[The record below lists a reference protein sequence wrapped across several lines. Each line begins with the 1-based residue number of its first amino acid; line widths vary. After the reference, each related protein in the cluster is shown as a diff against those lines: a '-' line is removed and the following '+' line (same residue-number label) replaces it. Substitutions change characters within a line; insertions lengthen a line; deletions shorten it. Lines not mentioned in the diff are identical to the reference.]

1 MDDDKALLFYEKL
14 YFHELD
20 SREKLTA
27 RLQLSL
33 AILTALVAALA
44 YVLSRTTFRSESGP
58 FATAVFLV
66 SLAGSAVLL
75 CAAATFF
82 IKALWGHSY
91 ECLPL
96 ANKIED
102 YRLLLTDTYK
112 DYTDGDRLSADYHKK
127 FLVRYFAECASLNA
141 SVNERRYQLLHDCVS
156 YTVYSLPALVLL
168 GLAFRLGGFASTTSS

>member
-20 SREKLTA
+20 SREKLTG

-33 AILTALVAALA
+33 AILTAFVAAFA
-44 YVLSRTTFRSESGP
+44 YVVSRTTFQSEPGSVA
-58 FATAVFLV
+58 FAVFV
-66 SLAGSAVLL
+66 ASLASSAALL
-75 CAAATFF
+75 LAAAIFF

-96 ANKIED
+96 ATKIEE

-112 DYTDGDRLSADYHKK
+112 DYEDGELLSTDYHKR

-141 SVNERRYQLLHDCVS
+141 SVNERRYKFLHYCVS

-168 GLAFRLGGFASTTSS
+168 GLAFKLGGFASTISS

>member
-33 AILTALVAALA
+33 AILTALVAAFA
-44 YVLSRTTFRSESGP
+44 YVLSRTTFQNQPGP

-66 SLAGSAVLL
+66 SLASSAVLL
-75 CAAATFF
+75 CAAAIFF
-82 IKALWGHSY
+82 VKALWGHSY

-96 ANKIED
+96 ANKIEE
-102 YRLLLTDTYK
+102 YRVLLAETYK
-112 DYTDGDRLSADYHKK
+112 DYSNGDRLSADYQKK

-141 SVNERRYQLLHDCVS
+141 SVNERRYQLIHDCLS
-156 YTVYSLPALVLL
+156 YTVYALPALVLL
-168 GLAFRLGGFASTTSS
+168 GLAFQLGGFASTTSS

>member
-27 RLQLSL
+27 RLRLLL
-33 AILTALVAALA
+33 AILTALLAAFA
-44 YVLSRTTFRSESGP
+44 YVLSKTTFQSQAGP
-58 FATAVFLV
+58 FASAVFLI
-66 SLAGSAVLL
+66 SLASSAVLL
-75 CAAATFF
+75 CVAATFF

-96 ANKIED
+96 ASKIEE
-102 YRLLLTDTYK
+102 YRLLLTETYK
-112 DYTDGDRLSADYHKK
+112 DYTNGDRLSADYQKK

-141 SVNERRYQLLHDCVS
+141 SVNEKRYGLIHDCLS
-156 YTVYSLPALVLL
+156 YTVCALPALVLL
-168 GLAFRLGGFASTTSS
+168 GLAFKLGGFASTDSL

>member
-33 AILTALVAALA
+33 AILTALIALLA
-44 YVLSRTTFRSESGP
+44 YVVSRASLKGDAGP
-58 FATAVFLV
+58 LANAAFLV
-66 SLAGSAVLL
+66 SMACGVVLL
-75 CAAATFF
+75 TTAASHF

-96 ANKIED
+96 ATEIEE
-102 YRLLLTDTYK
+102 YRALLTETYK
-112 DYTDGDRLSADYHKK
+112 EYADGERLSTEHQKK
-127 FLVRYFAECASLNA
+127 FLVRYFAECAAMNA
-141 SVNERRYQLLHDCVS
+141 AVNQKRYKLLHDSIS
-156 YTVYSLPALVLL
+156 YTVYSLPALILL
-168 GLAFRLGGFASTTSS
+168 SLAFTLGGFAHAA